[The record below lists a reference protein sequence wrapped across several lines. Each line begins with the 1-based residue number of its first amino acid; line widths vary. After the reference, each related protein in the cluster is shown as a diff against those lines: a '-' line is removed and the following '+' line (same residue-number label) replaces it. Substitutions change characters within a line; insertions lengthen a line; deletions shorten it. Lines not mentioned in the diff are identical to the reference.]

1 MFSVTADAPVL
12 LEIHEEHERLEIL
25 IAELKWVLLKPSDT
39 HLSIMKELMDEL
51 SDLLQEHF
59 AHEEEG
65 GYFDELVEMQPT
77 VSTRV
82 ERLRQEHRQM
92 LAAVANMIRQ
102 LRHADS
108 TPLWFAVIGVEFTD
122 FVQRCEAHQHEENR
136 LVLDGYLRDVGE
148 GD

>member
-25 IAELKWVLLKPSDT
+25 ITELRWALLKPSDM
-39 HLSIMKELMDEL
+39 HLSIVKELMDEL
-51 SDLLQEHF
+51 AALLKEHF

-65 GYFDELVEMQPT
+65 GYFDELVDMHPA
-77 VSTRV
+77 VSARV
-82 ERLRQEHRQM
+82 ERLRHEHRQM
-92 LAAVANMIRQ
+92 LAAVQNMNRQ

-108 TPLWFAVIGVEFTD
+108 TPLWFAMIGTEFTD
-122 FVQRCEAHQHEENR
+122 FVQRCEAHQREENNM
-136 LVLDGYLRDVGE
+136 VQEGYLRDVGE